1 MSTTTDVRT
10 LTTDLTTRSSDDNGM
25 TVEGYAMLYDQPSV
39 PMPFV
44 EYIDRGALD
53 NVDLSKVLLLYGHD
67 LNSVLARSDAENLQ
81 LRADDKGLWFRATLP
96 DTTLGRDTYT
106 NVANGNLKGCSVGF
120 KIGDDKWLQGND
132 GQVIHHIRSF
142 DQLIEISI
150 TPIPAY
156 TETSVDVQRSLEAFM
171 KGENEEVKIDYNKVK
186 IDYGTLADAVADKL
200 EQRSAEQADVE
211 TTDETDKQDVEKPE
225 EPQKEE
231 KPEEQP
237 ADDSDSAEKDAKPA
251 EKPAEKVEKRSEPHA
266 SIVTTDEKMKEGT
279 EMRELH
285 GANESAKD
293 QFAHFLKTGEITR
306 DNTTG
311 GIGLSKGQVLIP
323 QDILPAEHEQ
333 HQFPRLGNLVRQIA
347 VKHTTGKLPVF
358 QPGSGKLA
366 LHTELQ
372 STANSTSPEI
382 KEILWNLKTYT
393 GRYVFTRE
401 LIDDS
406 DYNWEAELRSR
417 LTELRDN
424 TEDDLIVTQ
433 LTNGVTAVK
442 PTNLIDDLK
451 LILDSKLK
459 PYDSNAASIV
469 LSQSAF
475 AQLDQMKD
483 SEGRPLVQPN
493 VTLGTGNAI
502 LGKTVTVVDDTL
514 FPSAKQGDV
523 NIVVTPLQKAIIKF
537 KSNEITGQFVDTDDI
552 WYKALGIYLREDVV
566 QANKDV
572 INWVSSKASST
583 TTPGGEV
590 HGSDQ

>member
-1 MSTTTDVRT
+1 MPTTTDVRT
-10 LTTDLTTRSSDDNGM
+10 LTTNLTTRSSDDNGM

-171 KGENEEVKIDYNKVK
+171 KGDNEVEIDYDK
-186 IDYGTLADAVADKL
+186 LADAVADKL

-211 TTDETDKQDVEKPE
+211 TTDEADKQDQDVEKPE

-237 ADDSDSAEKDAKPA
+237 ADDSDSAEKD

-266 SIVTTDEKMKEGT
+266 SIVTTDKKMKEGT

-285 GANESAKD
+285 GVNESAKD
-293 QFAHFLKTGEITR
+293 QFAHFLKTGEVTR

-311 GIGLSKGQVLIP
+311 GIGLSNGQVLIP

-382 KEILWNLKTYT
+382 TEILWNLKTYT

-401 LIDDS
+401 LMDDS
-406 DYNWEAELRSR
+406 DYNWEAELQSR
-417 LTELRDN
+417 LVELRDN
-424 TEDDLIVTQ
+424 TEDNLIVTQ
-433 LTNGVTAVK
+433 LTSGVTAVK
-442 PTNLIDDLK
+442 PTNLVDDLK

-493 VTLGTGNAI
+493 VTLGTGNMI

-514 FPSAKQGDV
+514 FPNAKQGDV
-523 NIVVTPLQKAIIKF
+523 NIVVTPLQKAVIKF
-537 KSNEITGQFVDTDDI
+537 KANEITGQFLDTSDI

-566 QANKDV
+566 QANKNV
-572 INWVSSKASST
+572 INWVSNT
-583 TTPGGEV
+583 TTT
-590 HGSDQ
+590 SR

>member
-1 MSTTTDVRT
+1 MPTTTDVRT

-81 LRADDKGLWFRATLP
+81 MRADDKGLWFRATLP

-132 GQVIHHIRSF
+132 GNVIHHIRSF

-171 KGENEEVKIDYNKVK
+171 KGENKVEIDYDK
-186 IDYGTLADAVADKL
+186 LADAVAGKL

-211 TTDETDKQDVEKPE
+211 TTDEADKQDAETTEDPVE
-225 EPQKEE
+225 EPQED
-231 KPEEQP
+231 EQEQS
-237 ADDSDSAEKDAKPA
+237 ADDSADPDDKPA
-251 EKPAEKVEKRSEPHA
+251 EKPAEKPAKKPAEKVEKRSEPHA
-266 SIVTTDEKMKEGT
+266 EIVTTENEELKEGT

-285 GANESAKD
+285 GANESTKD

-306 DNTTG
+306 DNTSG
-311 GIGLSKGQVLIP
+311 GIGLTNGQVLIP

-401 LIDDS
+401 LMDDS
-406 DYNWEAELRSR
+406 DYNWEAELQSR
-417 LTELRDN
+417 LVELRDN

-433 LTNGVTAVK
+433 LTNGITAVK

-459 PYDSNAASIV
+459 PYDSNESSIV

-523 NIVVTPLQKAIIKF
+523 NIVVAPLQKAVIKF
-537 KSNEITGQFVDTDDI
+537 KSNEITGQFVDTNDI
-552 WYKALGIYLREDVV
+552 WYEALGIYMREDVV

-572 INWVSSKASST
+572 INWVSST
-583 TTPGGEV
+583 TAPGK
-590 HGSDQ
+590 

>member
-1 MSTTTDVRT
+1 
-10 LTTDLTTRSSDDNGM
+10 
-25 TVEGYAMLYDQPSV
+25 MLYDQPSV

-171 KGENEEVKIDYNKVK
+171 KGENEVEIDYDK
-186 IDYGTLADAVADKL
+186 LADAVADKI
-200 EQRSAEQADVE
+200 EQRSAEQTDVE
-211 TTDETDKQDVEKPE
+211 TTDEADKQDAETTEEPVE
-225 EPQKEE
+225 EPQEDE
-231 KPEEQP
+231 EEQS
-237 ADDSDSAEKDAKPA
+237 ADDSADSDDKPTK
-251 EKPAEKVEKRSEPHA
+251 KPAEKVEKPAEKRSEPHA
-266 SIVTTDEKMKEGT
+266 KIVTTENEELKEGT

-285 GANESAKD
+285 GANESVKD
-293 QFAHFLKTGEITR
+293 QFAHFLKTGEVTR
-306 DNTTG
+306 DNTSG
-311 GIGLSKGQVLIP
+311 GIGLSNGQVLIP

-406 DYNWEAELRSR
+406 DYNWEAELQAR
-417 LTELRDN
+417 LIELRDN

-537 KSNEITGQFVDTDDI
+537 KSNEITGQFLDTSDI
-552 WYKALGIYLREDVV
+552 WYEALGIYLREDVV

-572 INWVSSKASST
+572 INWVSSTTTTT
-583 TTPGGEV
+583 TTPAK
-590 HGSDQ
+590 

>member
-1 MSTTTDVRT
+1 MPTTTDVRT
-10 LTTDLTTRSSDDNGM
+10 LTTDLTTRSGDDNGM

-171 KGENEEVKIDYNKVK
+171 KGENEVEIDYDK
-186 IDYGTLADAVADKL
+186 LADAVADKL

-237 ADDSDSAEKDAKPA
+237 VDDSDSADSDEKPA
-251 EKPAEKVEKRSEPHA
+251 EKPVEKRSEPHA
-266 SIVTTDEKMKEGT
+266 AIVTTENEELKEGT

-306 DNTTG
+306 DNTSG
-311 GIGLSKGQVLIP
+311 GIGLSNGQVLIP

-401 LIDDS
+401 LMDDS
-406 DYNWEAELRSR
+406 DYNWEAELQAR
-417 LTELRDN
+417 LIELRDN

-433 LTNGVTAVK
+433 LTNGITAVK
-442 PTNLIDDLK
+442 PTNLVDDLK

-459 PYDSNAASIV
+459 PYDSNASSIV

-493 VTLGTGNAI
+493 VTLGTGNVI

-523 NIVVTPLQKAIIKF
+523 NIVVAPLQKAVIKF

-572 INWVSSKASST
+572 INWVSST
-583 TTPGGEV
+583 TTSGK
-590 HGSDQ
+590 

>member
-1 MSTTTDVRT
+1 MPTTTDVRT

-106 NVANGNLKGCSVGF
+106 NVTNGNLKGCSVGF

-171 KGENEEVKIDYNKVK
+171 KGENEEVEIDYDK
-186 IDYGTLADAVADKL
+186 LADAVADKL

-211 TTDETDKQDVEKPE
+211 TTDETDKQDVEPTE

-237 ADDSDSAEKDAKPA
+237 ADDSDSADVSAEKDEEPA
-251 EKPAEKVEKRSEPHA
+251 EKPAEKVEKRSEPHV

-293 QFAHFLKTGEITR
+293 QFAHFLKTGEVTR

-311 GIGLSKGQVLIP
+311 GIGLSNGKVLIP

-406 DYNWEAELRSR
+406 DYNWEAELQAR
-417 LTELRDN
+417 LVELRDN

-493 VTLGTGNAI
+493 VTLGTGNVI

-537 KSNEITGQFVDTDDI
+537 KSNEITGQFLDTSDI

-572 INWVSSKASST
+572 INWVSS
-583 TTPGGEV
+583 TTPGK
-590 HGSDQ
+590 

>member
-1 MSTTTDVRT
+1 MPTTTDVRT

-171 KGENEEVKIDYNKVK
+171 KGEHEVEIDYDK
-186 IDYGTLADAVADKL
+186 LADAVADKI
-200 EQRSAEQADVE
+200 EQRSAEQTDVE
-211 TTDETDKQDVEKPE
+211 TTDEADKQDAETTEEPVE
-225 EPQKEE
+225 EPQEDE
-231 KPEEQP
+231 EEQS
-237 ADDSDSAEKDAKPA
+237 ADDSADSDDKPA
-251 EKPAEKVEKRSEPHA
+251 KKPAEKVEKPAENVEKRSEPHV
-266 SIVTTDEKMKEGT
+266 SIVTTDVKKEGT

-285 GANESAKD
+285 GANESVKD
-293 QFAHFLKTGEITR
+293 QFAHFLKTGEVTR
-306 DNTTG
+306 DNTNG
-311 GIGLSKGQVLIP
+311 GIGLSNGQVLIP

-406 DYNWEAELRSR
+406 DYNWEAELQAR
-417 LTELRDN
+417 LIELRDN

-442 PTNLIDDLK
+442 PTNLVDDLK

-483 SEGRPLVQPN
+483 TEGRPLVQPN

-502 LGKTVTVVDDTL
+502 LGKAVTVVDDTL
-514 FPSAKQGDV
+514 FPNAQQGDV
-523 NIVVTPLQKAIIKF
+523 NIVVAPLQKAIIKF
-537 KSNEITGQFVDTDDI
+537 KSNEITGQFLDTSDI

-572 INWVSSKASST
+572 INWVSST
-583 TTPGGEV
+583 TTTTTTSGK
-590 HGSDQ
+590 

>member
-53 NVDLSKVLLLYGHD
+53 NVDMSKVLLLYGHD

-81 LRADDKGLWFRATLP
+81 MRADDKGLWFRATLP
-96 DTTLGRDTYT
+96 DTTLGHDTYT

-132 GQVIHHIRSF
+132 GNVIHHIRSF

-171 KGENEEVKIDYNKVK
+171 KGENEVEIDYDK
-186 IDYGTLADAVADKL
+186 LADAVAGKL
-200 EQRSAEQADVE
+200 EQRSAEKADVE
-211 TTDETDKQDVEKPE
+211 TTDEADKQDAETTEEPVE
-225 EPQKEE
+225 EPQEDE
-231 KPEEQP
+231 EEQS
-237 ADDSDSAEKDAKPA
+237 ADDSADSDDKPAEKPAEKTAKKV

-285 GANESAKD
+285 GVNESAKD
-293 QFAHFLKTGEITR
+293 QFAHFLKTGEVTR
-306 DNTTG
+306 DNTSG
-311 GIGLSKGQVLIP
+311 GIGLSNGQVLIP
-323 QDILPAEHEQ
+323 QDILPADHEQ

-401 LIDDS
+401 LMDDS
-406 DYNWEAELRSR
+406 DYNWEAELQSR
-417 LTELRDN
+417 LIELRDN

-442 PTNLIDDLK
+442 PTNLVDDLK

-483 SEGRPLVQPN
+483 TEGRPLVQPN
-493 VTLGTGNAI
+493 VTLGTGNVI

-514 FPSAKQGDV
+514 FPKAKQGDV
-523 NIVVTPLQKAIIKF
+523 NIVVTPLQKAVIKF
-537 KSNEITGQFVDTDDI
+537 KSNEITGQFLDTSDI
-552 WYKALGIYLREDVV
+552 WYKALGIYMREDVV

-572 INWVSSKASST
+572 INWVSNTVK
-583 TTPGGEV
+583 
-590 HGSDQ
+590 

>member
-1 MSTTTDVRT
+1 MPTTTDVRT
-10 LTTDLTTRSSDDNGM
+10 LTTDLTTRSSDDDGM

-81 LRADDKGLWFRATLP
+81 LRADDRGLWFRATLP
-96 DTTLGRDTYT
+96 DTTLGHDTYT

-132 GQVIHHIRSF
+132 GNVIHHIRSF

-171 KGENEEVKIDYNKVK
+171 KGENEVEIDYDK
-186 IDYGTLADAVADKL
+186 LADAVAGKL
-200 EQRSAEQADVE
+200 EQRSAEKADVE
-211 TTDETDKQDVEKPE
+211 TTDEADKQDAETTEEPVE
-225 EPQKEE
+225 EPQEDE
-231 KPEEQP
+231 EEQS
-237 ADDSDSAEKDAKPA
+237 ADDSADSDDKPA
-251 EKPAEKVEKRSEPHA
+251 KKVEKPAEKVEKRSEPHA
-266 SIVTTDEKMKEGT
+266 EIVTTENEELKEGT

-293 QFAHFLKTGEITR
+293 QFAHFLKTGEVTR
-306 DNTTG
+306 DNTSG
-311 GIGLSKGQVLIP
+311 GIGLPNGQVLIP

-401 LIDDS
+401 LMDDS
-406 DYNWEAELRSR
+406 DYNWEAELQSR
-417 LTELRDN
+417 LVELRDN

-433 LTNGVTAVK
+433 LTNGITAVK

-483 SEGRPLVQPN
+483 TEGRPLVQPN

-514 FPSAKQGDV
+514 FPSAKQGDI
-523 NIVVTPLQKAIIKF
+523 NIVVTPLQKAVIKF
-537 KSNEITGQFVDTDDI
+537 KSNEITGQFLDTSDI

-566 QANKDV
+566 QANKNV
-572 INWVSSKASST
+572 INWVSST
-583 TTPGGEV
+583 TTTS
-590 HGSDQ
+590 H

>member
-1 MSTTTDVRT
+1 MPTTTDVRT

-106 NVANGNLKGCSVGF
+106 NVTNGNLKGCSVGF

-171 KGENEEVKIDYNKVK
+171 KGENEVEIDYDK
-186 IDYGTLADAVADKL
+186 LADAVADKL

-211 TTDETDKQDVEKPE
+211 TTDETDKQDVETTEEPVE
-225 EPQKEE
+225 EPQEEE

-237 ADDSDSAEKDAKPA
+237 ADDSDSADDSADSDEKPV

-266 SIVTTDEKMKEGT
+266 KIVTTDEKMKEGT

-293 QFAHFLKTGEITR
+293 QFAHFLKTGEVTR

-311 GIGLSKGQVLIP
+311 GIGLSNGQVLIP

-401 LIDDS
+401 LMDDS
-406 DYNWEAELRSR
+406 DYNWEAELQSR
-417 LTELRDN
+417 LIELRDN

-433 LTNGVTAVK
+433 LTNGITAVK

-459 PYDSNAASIV
+459 PYDSNASSIV

-514 FPSAKQGDV
+514 FPNATQGDV
-523 NIVVTPLQKAIIKF
+523 NIVVAPLQKAVIKF

-572 INWVSSKASST
+572 INWVSST
-583 TTPGGEV
+583 TATTGK
-590 HGSDQ
+590 

>member
-1 MSTTTDVRT
+1 MPTTTDVRT

-81 LRADDKGLWFRATLP
+81 LRADDRGLWFRATLP

-171 KGENEEVKIDYNKVK
+171 KGENEEVEIDYDK
-186 IDYGTLADAVADKL
+186 LADAVADKL
-200 EQRSAEQADVE
+200 EKRSAEQADVE
-211 TTDETDKQDVEKPE
+211 TTDETDKQDVEPTE

-237 ADDSDSAEKDAKPA
+237 ADDSDSADDSAEKDEKPA
-251 EKPAEKVEKRSEPHA
+251 EKPAEKVEKRSEPHV
-266 SIVTTDEKMKEGT
+266 SIVTTDVKKEGT

-293 QFAHFLKTGEITR
+293 QFAHFLKTGEVTR

-311 GIGLSKGQVLIP
+311 GIGLSNGQVLIP

-406 DYNWEAELRSR
+406 DYNWEAELQSR
-417 LTELRDN
+417 LIELRDN

-493 VTLGTGNAI
+493 VTLGTGNVI

-537 KSNEITGQFVDTDDI
+537 KSNEITGKFIDTSDV
-552 WYKALGIYLREDVV
+552 WYTALGIYLREDVV

-572 INWVSSKASST
+572 INWVSS
-583 TTPGGEV
+583 TTPGK
-590 HGSDQ
+590 

>member
-1 MSTTTDVRT
+1 
-10 LTTDLTTRSSDDNGM
+10 
-25 TVEGYAMLYDQPSV
+25 MLYDQPSV

-171 KGENEEVKIDYNKVK
+171 KGENEVEIDYDK
-186 IDYGTLADAVADKL
+186 LADAVADKL

-237 ADDSDSAEKDAKPA
+237 ADDSDSAEKDA
-251 EKPAEKVEKRSEPHA
+251 KPAEKVEKRSEPHA

-311 GIGLSKGQVLIP
+311 GIGLSNGQVLIP

-406 DYNWEAELRSR
+406 DYSWEAELRSR

-424 TEDDLIVTQ
+424 TEDDLIVTK
-433 LTNGVTAVK
+433 LTDGVTAVK

-523 NIVVTPLQKAIIKF
+523 NIVVAPLQKAVIKF
-537 KSNEITGQFVDTDDI
+537 KSNEITGQFVDTNDI
-552 WYKALGIYLREDVV
+552 WYKALGIYMREDVV

-583 TTPGGEV
+583 TPSTTTPGGGT
-590 HGSDQ
+590 HGSDH

>member
-1 MSTTTDVRT
+1 MIRVPTTTDVRT

-81 LRADDKGLWFRATLP
+81 LRADDKGLWFQATLP

-106 NVANGNLKGCSVGF
+106 NVDNGNLKGCSVGF

-132 GQVIHHIRSF
+132 GNVIHHIRSF

-171 KGENEEVKIDYNKVK
+171 KGENEVEIDYDK
-186 IDYGTLADAVADKL
+186 LADAVADKI
-200 EQRSAEQADVE
+200 EQRSAEQTDVE
-211 TTDETDKQDVEKPE
+211 TTDEADKQDAETTEEPVE
-225 EPQKEE
+225 EPQEDE
-231 KPEEQP
+231 EEQS
-237 ADDSDSAEKDAKPA
+237 ADDSADSDEKPAEEPAEKV

-266 SIVTTDEKMKEGT
+266 AIVTTENEELKEGT

-285 GANESAKD
+285 GANESTKD

-306 DNTTG
+306 DNTSG
-311 GIGLSKGQVLIP
+311 GIGLTNGQVLIP

-401 LIDDS
+401 LMDDS
-406 DYNWEAELRSR
+406 DYNWEAELQSR
-417 LTELRDN
+417 LVELRDN

-433 LTNGVTAVK
+433 LTNGITAVK

-459 PYDSNAASIV
+459 PYDSNESSIV

-502 LGKTVTVVDDTL
+502 LGKAVTVVDDTL
-514 FPSAKQGDV
+514 FPNAQQGDV
-523 NIVVTPLQKAIIKF
+523 NIVVAPLQKAVIKF
-537 KSNEITGQFVDTDDI
+537 KSNEITGQFVDTNDI
-552 WYKALGIYLREDVV
+552 WYEALGIYMREDVV

-572 INWVSSKASST
+572 INWVSST
-583 TTPGGEV
+583 TTSTPGK
-590 HGSDQ
+590 

>member
-1 MSTTTDVRT
+1 MPTTTDVRT

-120 KIGDDKWLQGND
+120 KIGDDKWLQGNN
-132 GQVIHHIRSF
+132 GNVIHHIRSF

-171 KGENEEVKIDYNKVK
+171 KGENEVEIDYDK
-186 IDYGTLADAVADKL
+186 LADAVADKL

-211 TTDETDKQDVEKPE
+211 TTDETDKQDAETTEEPVE
-225 EPQKEE
+225 EPQEDE
-231 KPEEQP
+231 EEQS
-237 ADDSDSAEKDAKPA
+237 ADDSADSD

-266 SIVTTDEKMKEGT
+266 AIVTTENEKLKEGT

-285 GANESAKD
+285 SANESAKD

-306 DNTTG
+306 DNTSG
-311 GIGLSKGQVLIP
+311 GIGLSNGQVLIP

-401 LIDDS
+401 LMDDS
-406 DYNWEAELRSR
+406 DYNWEAELQSR
-417 LTELRDN
+417 LVELRDN

-433 LTNGVTAVK
+433 LTNGIMAVK

-459 PYDSNAASIV
+459 PYDSNASSIV

-483 SEGRPLVQPN
+483 SEGWPLVQPN

-514 FPSAKQGDV
+514 FPSAKKGDV
-523 NIVVTPLQKAIIKF
+523 NIVVTPLQKAVIKF
-537 KSNEITGQFVDTDDI
+537 KSNEITGQFVDTNDI
-552 WYKALGIYLREDVV
+552 WYKALGIYMREDVV

-572 INWVSSKASST
+572 INWVSSTTTST
-583 TTPGGEV
+583 TGR
-590 HGSDQ
+590 

>member
-1 MSTTTDVRT
+1 MPTTTDVRT
-10 LTTDLTTRSSDDNGM
+10 LTTDLTTRSSDDDGM

-81 LRADDKGLWFRATLP
+81 LRADDKGLWFQATLP

-132 GQVIHHIRSF
+132 GNVIHHIRSF

-171 KGENEEVKIDYNKVK
+171 KGENKVEIDYDK
-186 IDYGTLADAVADKL
+186 LADAVAGKL
-200 EQRSAEQADVE
+200 EQRSAEKADVE
-211 TTDETDKQDVEKPE
+211 TTDEADKQDAETTEEPVE
-225 EPQKEE
+225 EPQEDE
-231 KPEEQP
+231 EEQS
-237 ADDSDSAEKDAKPA
+237 ADDSADSDDKPA
-251 EKPAEKVEKRSEPHA
+251 KKVEKPAEKVEKRSEPHA
-266 SIVTTDEKMKEGT
+266 EIVTTENEELKEGT

-293 QFAHFLKTGEITR
+293 QFAHFLKTGEVTR
-306 DNTTG
+306 DNTSG
-311 GIGLSKGQVLIP
+311 GIGLPNGQVLIP

-401 LIDDS
+401 LMDDS
-406 DYNWEAELRSR
+406 DYNWEAELQSR
-417 LTELRDN
+417 LVELRDN

-433 LTNGVTAVK
+433 LTNGITAVK

-483 SEGRPLVQPN
+483 TEGRPLVQPN

-514 FPSAKQGDV
+514 FPSAKQGDI
-523 NIVVTPLQKAIIKF
+523 NIVVTPLQKAVIKF
-537 KSNEITGQFVDTDDI
+537 KSNEITGQFLDTSDI

-566 QANKDV
+566 QANKNV
-572 INWVSSKASST
+572 INWVSST
-583 TTPGGEV
+583 TTTS
-590 HGSDQ
+590 H

>member
-1 MSTTTDVRT
+1 MPTTTDVRT
-10 LTTDLTTRSSDDNGM
+10 LTTNLTTRSSDDNGM

-171 KGENEEVKIDYNKVK
+171 KGENEVEIDYDK
-186 IDYGTLADAVADKL
+186 LADAVADKL

-211 TTDETDKQDVEKPE
+211 TTDEADKQDQDVEKPE

-231 KPEEQP
+231 KPEEQL
-237 ADDSDSAEKDAKPA
+237 ADDSDSAEKD

-266 SIVTTDEKMKEGT
+266 SIVTTDKKMKEGT

-285 GANESAKD
+285 GVNESAKD
-293 QFAHFLKTGEITR
+293 QFAHFLKTGEVTR

-311 GIGLSKGQVLIP
+311 GIGLSNGQVLIP

-382 KEILWNLKTYT
+382 TEILWNLKTYT

-401 LIDDS
+401 LMDDS
-406 DYNWEAELRSR
+406 DYNWEAELQSR
-417 LTELRDN
+417 LIELRDN
-424 TEDDLIVTQ
+424 TEDNLIVTQ
-433 LTNGVTAVK
+433 LTSGVTAVK
-442 PTNLIDDLK
+442 PTNLVDDLK

-493 VTLGTGNAI
+493 VTLGTGNMI

-514 FPSAKQGDV
+514 FPNAKQGDV
-523 NIVVTPLQKAIIKF
+523 NIVVTPLQKAVIKF
-537 KSNEITGQFVDTDDI
+537 KANEITGQFLDTSDI

-566 QANKDV
+566 QANKNV
-572 INWVSSKASST
+572 INWVSST
-583 TTPGGEV
+583 TTTS
-590 HGSDQ
+590 H

>member
-1 MSTTTDVRT
+1 
-10 LTTDLTTRSSDDNGM
+10 
-25 TVEGYAMLYDQPSV
+25 MLYDQPSV

-67 LNSVLARSDAENLQ
+67 LNSVLARSDAKNLQ
-81 LRADDKGLWFRATLP
+81 LRADDRGLWFRATLP

-132 GQVIHHIRSF
+132 GKVIHHIRSF

-171 KGENEEVKIDYNKVK
+171 KGENEVKIDYNKVK

-211 TTDETDKQDVEKPE
+211 TTAETDKQDVETTE

-237 ADDSDSAEKDAKPA
+237 ADDSDSADVSADSD
-251 EKPAEKVEKRSEPHA
+251 EKPAEKIEKRSEPHA

-285 GANESAKD
+285 GANESVKD

-311 GIGLSKGQVLIP
+311 GIGLSNGQVLIP

-372 STANSTSPEI
+372 STTNSTSPEI
-382 KEILWNLKTYT
+382 TEILWNLKTYT

-401 LIDDS
+401 LLDDS
-406 DYNWEAELRSR
+406 DYNWEAELQSR
-417 LTELRDN
+417 LIELRDN
-424 TEDDLIVTQ
+424 TEDDLIVTK
-433 LTNGVTAVK
+433 LTAGVTAVK

-483 SEGRPLVQPN
+483 TEGRPLVQPN

-523 NIVVTPLQKAIIKF
+523 NIVVAPLQKAVIKF
-537 KSNEITGQFVDTDDI
+537 KSNEITGQFVDTNDI
-552 WYKALGIYLREDVV
+552 WYKALGIYMREDVV
-566 QANKDV
+566 QANKNV
-572 INWVSSKASST
+572 INWVSS
-583 TTPGGEV
+583 TTPGK
-590 HGSDQ
+590 

>member
-1 MSTTTDVRT
+1 MPTTTDVRT

-156 TETSVDVQRSLEAFM
+156 TKTSVDVQRSLEAFM
-171 KGENEEVKIDYNKVK
+171 KGENEVEIDYDK
-186 IDYGTLADAVADKL
+186 LADAVADKL
-200 EQRSAEQADVE
+200 EKRSAEQADVE

-225 EPQKEE
+225 ELQKEE
-231 KPEEQP
+231 KP
-237 ADDSDSAEKDAKPA
+237 ADDSDSADDSAEKD
-251 EKPAEKVEKRSEPHA
+251 EEPAEKVEKRSEPHA
-266 SIVTTDEKMKEGT
+266 LIVTTDEKTKEGT

-311 GIGLSKGQVLIP
+311 GIGLSNGQVLIP

-372 STANSTSPEI
+372 STTNSTSPEI
-382 KEILWNLKTYT
+382 TEILWNLKTYT

-401 LIDDS
+401 LLDDS
-406 DYNWEAELRSR
+406 DYNWEAELQSR
-417 LTELRDN
+417 LIELRDN
-424 TEDDLIVTQ
+424 TEDDLIVTK
-433 LTNGVTAVK
+433 LTAGVTAVK

-483 SEGRPLVQPN
+483 TEGRPLVQPN

-523 NIVVTPLQKAIIKF
+523 NIVVAPLQKAVIKF
-537 KSNEITGQFVDTDDI
+537 KSNEITGQFVDTNDI
-552 WYKALGIYLREDVV
+552 WYKALGIYMREDVV
-566 QANKDV
+566 QANKNV
-572 INWVSSKASST
+572 INWVSNTTTST
-583 TTPGGEV
+583 TGK
-590 HGSDQ
+590 

>member
-1 MSTTTDVRT
+1 MPTTTDVRT
-10 LTTDLTTRSSDDNGM
+10 LTTNLTTRSSDDNGM

-171 KGENEEVKIDYNKVK
+171 KGENEVEIDYDK
-186 IDYGTLADAVADKL
+186 LADAVADKL

-211 TTDETDKQDVEKPE
+211 TTDEADKQDQDVEKPE

-231 KPEEQP
+231 KPEEQL
-237 ADDSDSAEKDAKPA
+237 ADDSDSAEKD

-266 SIVTTDEKMKEGT
+266 SIVTTDKKMKEGT

-285 GANESAKD
+285 GVNESAKD
-293 QFAHFLKTGEITR
+293 QFAHFLKTGEVTR

-311 GIGLSKGQVLIP
+311 GIGLSNGQVLIP

-358 QPGSGKLA
+358 QPGSA
-366 LHTELQ
+366 HR
-372 STANSTSPEI
+372 TAI
-382 KEILWNLKTYT
+382 H
-393 GRYVFTRE
+393 R
-401 LIDDS
+401 
-406 DYNWEAELRSR
+406 
-417 LTELRDN
+417 
-424 TEDDLIVTQ
+424 
-433 LTNGVTAVK
+433 
-442 PTNLIDDLK
+442 
-451 LILDSKLK
+451 
-459 PYDSNAASIV
+459 
-469 LSQSAF
+469 
-475 AQLDQMKD
+475 
-483 SEGRPLVQPN
+483 
-493 VTLGTGNAI
+493 
-502 LGKTVTVVDDTL
+502 
-514 FPSAKQGDV
+514 
-523 NIVVTPLQKAIIKF
+523 
-537 KSNEITGQFVDTDDI
+537 
-552 WYKALGIYLREDVV
+552 
-566 QANKDV
+566 
-572 INWVSSKASST
+572 
-583 TTPGGEV
+583 
-590 HGSDQ
+590 

>member
-1 MSTTTDVRT
+1 MPTTTDVRT
-10 LTTDLTTRSSDDNGM
+10 LTTDLTTRSSDDDGM

-81 LRADDKGLWFRATLP
+81 MRADNKGLWFRATLP

-132 GQVIHHIRSF
+132 GNVIHHIRSF

-156 TETSVDVQRSLEAFM
+156 TETSVDVQRSLETFM
-171 KGENEEVKIDYNKVK
+171 KGENEVEIDYDK
-186 IDYGTLADAVADKL
+186 LADAVADKL
-200 EQRSAEQADVE
+200 EQRSAEQTDVE
-211 TTDETDKQDVEKPE
+211 TTDEADKQDAETTEEPIE
-225 EPQKEE
+225 EPQEDE
-231 KPEEQP
+231 EEQS
-237 ADDSDSAEKDAKPA
+237 ADDSADSDDKPAEKPAEKPA
-251 EKPAEKVEKRSEPHA
+251 KKVEKPAEKVEKRSEPHA
-266 SIVTTDEKMKEGT
+266 EIVTTENEELKEGT

-285 GANESAKD
+285 GANESTKD

-306 DNTTG
+306 DNTSG
-311 GIGLSKGQVLIP
+311 GIGLTNGQVLIP

-358 QPGSGKLA
+358 QPGSGKLT

-401 LIDDS
+401 LMDDS
-406 DYNWEAELRSR
+406 DYNWEAELQSR
-417 LTELRDN
+417 LVELRDN

-433 LTNGVTAVK
+433 LTNGITAVK

-459 PYDSNAASIV
+459 PYDSNESSIV

-514 FPSAKQGDV
+514 FPSAQQGDV
-523 NIVVTPLQKAIIKF
+523 NIVVAPLQKAVIKF
-537 KSNEITGQFVDTDDI
+537 KSNEITGQFVDTNDI
-552 WYKALGIYLREDVV
+552 WYEALGIYMREDVV

-572 INWVSSKASST
+572 INWVSST
-583 TTPGGEV
+583 TTSTPGK
-590 HGSDQ
+590 

>member
-237 ADDSDSAEKDAKPA
+237 ADDSDSADVSAEKD
-251 EKPAEKVEKRSEPHA
+251 EKPAEKIEKRSEPHA
-266 SIVTTDEKMKEGT
+266 SIVTTDKRMKEGT

-311 GIGLSKGQVLIP
+311 GIGLSNGQVLIP

-372 STANSTSPEI
+372 STTNSTSPEI
-382 KEILWNLKTYT
+382 TEILWNLKTYT

-401 LIDDS
+401 LLDDS
-406 DYNWEAELRSR
+406 DYNWEAELQAR
-417 LTELRDN
+417 LIELRDN
-424 TEDDLIVTQ
+424 TEDDLIVTK
-433 LTNGVTAVK
+433 LTAGVTAVK

-483 SEGRPLVQPN
+483 TEGRPLVQPN

-523 NIVVTPLQKAIIKF
+523 NIVVAPLQKAVIKF
-537 KSNEITGQFVDTDDI
+537 KSNEITGQFVDTNDI
-552 WYKALGIYLREDVV
+552 WYKALGIYMREDVV
-566 QANKDV
+566 QANKNV
-572 INWVSSKASST
+572 INWVSSTTTST
-583 TTPGGEV
+583 TGK
-590 HGSDQ
+590 

>member
-1 MSTTTDVRT
+1 MPTTTDVRT
-10 LTTDLTTRSSDDNGM
+10 LTTNLTTRSSDDNGM

-132 GQVIHHIRSF
+132 GQVIHHIRAF

-156 TETSVDVQRSLEAFM
+156 TETSVDVQCSLEAFM
-171 KGENEEVKIDYNKVK
+171 KGDNEVEIDYDK
-186 IDYGTLADAVADKL
+186 LADAVADKL

-211 TTDETDKQDVEKPE
+211 TTDEADKQDQDVEKPE

-237 ADDSDSAEKDAKPA
+237 ADDSDSAEKD

-266 SIVTTDEKMKEGT
+266 SIVTTDKKMKEGT

-285 GANESAKD
+285 GANESVKD

-311 GIGLSKGQVLIP
+311 GIGLSNGQVLIP

-382 KEILWNLKTYT
+382 TEILWNLKTYT

-401 LIDDS
+401 LMDDS
-406 DYNWEAELRSR
+406 DYNWEAELQSR
-417 LTELRDN
+417 LIELRDN
-424 TEDDLIVTQ
+424 TEDNLIVTQ
-433 LTNGVTAVK
+433 LTSGVTAVK
-442 PTNLIDDLK
+442 PTNLVDDLK

-493 VTLGTGNAI
+493 VTLGTGNVI

-514 FPSAKQGDV
+514 FPNAKQGDV
-523 NIVVTPLQKAIIKF
+523 NIVVTPLQKAVIKF
-537 KSNEITGQFVDTDDI
+537 KANEITGQFLDTSDI

-566 QANKDV
+566 QADKNV
-572 INWVSSKASST
+572 INWVSST
-583 TTPGGEV
+583 TTT
-590 HGSDQ
+590 SR

>member
-1 MSTTTDVRT
+1 MPTTTDVRT

-132 GQVIHHIRSF
+132 GKVIHHIRSF

-171 KGENEEVKIDYNKVK
+171 KGENEVEIDYDK
-186 IDYGTLADAVADKL
+186 LADAVADKL

-237 ADDSDSAEKDAKPA
+237 ADDSDSADVSADEDEKPA
-251 EKPAEKVEKRSEPHA
+251 EKPAEKVEKRSEPHV
-266 SIVTTDEKMKEGT
+266 SIVTTDVKKEGT

-293 QFAHFLKTGEITR
+293 QFAHFLKTGEVTR

-311 GIGLSKGQVLIP
+311 GIGLSNGQVMIP

-406 DYNWEAELRSR
+406 DYNWEAELQAR
-417 LTELRDN
+417 LVELRDN

-493 VTLGTGNAI
+493 VTLGTGNVI

-537 KSNEITGQFVDTDDI
+537 KSNEITGQFLDTSDI

-572 INWVSSKASST
+572 INWVSST
-583 TTPGGEV
+583 TTTSGK
-590 HGSDQ
+590 

>member
-1 MSTTTDVRT
+1 MPTTTDVRT
-10 LTTDLTTRSSDDNGM
+10 LTTDLTTRSSDDDGM

-39 PMPFV
+39 PMPFI
-44 EYIDRGALD
+44 EYINRGALD

-81 LRADDKGLWFRATLP
+81 LRADDKGLWFQATLP

-120 KIGDDKWLQGND
+120 KIGDDKWLQDND
-132 GQVIHHIRSF
+132 GNVIHHIRSF

-171 KGENEEVKIDYNKVK
+171 KGENEVEIDYDK
-186 IDYGTLADAVADKL
+186 LADAVADKL

-211 TTDETDKQDVEKPE
+211 TTDETDKQDAETTE
-225 EPQKEE
+225 EPQEDE
-231 KPEEQP
+231 EEQS
-237 ADDSDSAEKDAKPA
+237 ADDSADSDDKPA
-251 EKPAEKVEKRSEPHA
+251 KKVEKPAEKVEKRSEPHA
-266 SIVTTDEKMKEGT
+266 EIVTTENEELKEGT

-285 GANESAKD
+285 GANGSAKD
-293 QFAHFLKTGEITR
+293 QFAHFLKTGEVTR
-306 DNTTG
+306 DSTSG
-311 GIGLSKGQVLIP
+311 GIGLPNGQVLIP

-401 LIDDS
+401 LMDDS
-406 DYNWEAELRSR
+406 DYNWEAELQSR
-417 LTELRDN
+417 LVELRDN

-433 LTNGVTAVK
+433 LTNGITAVK

-483 SEGRPLVQPN
+483 TEGRPLVQPN

-514 FPSAKQGDV
+514 FPSAKQGDI
-523 NIVVTPLQKAIIKF
+523 NIVVTPLQKAVIKF
-537 KSNEITGQFVDTDDI
+537 KSNEITGQFLDTSDI

-566 QANKDV
+566 QANKNV
-572 INWVSSKASST
+572 INWVSST
-583 TTPGGEV
+583 TTTS
-590 HGSDQ
+590 H

>member
-1 MSTTTDVRT
+1 
-10 LTTDLTTRSSDDNGM
+10 
-25 TVEGYAMLYDQPSV
+25 MLYDQPSV

-171 KGENEEVKIDYNKVK
+171 KGDNEVEIDYDK
-186 IDYGTLADAVADKL
+186 LADAVADKL
-200 EQRSAEQADVE
+200 EQRSAAQSDVE
-211 TTDETDKQDVEKPE
+211 TTDETDKQDAEPTE

-237 ADDSDSAEKDAKPA
+237 ADDSDSADVSADEDEKPA
-251 EKPAEKVEKRSEPHA
+251 EKPAEKIEKRSEPHV
-266 SIVTTDEKMKEGT
+266 SIVTTDVKKEGT

-311 GIGLSKGQVLIP
+311 GIGLSNGQVLIP

-358 QPGSGKLA
+358 QPGSGKLT

-406 DYNWEAELRSR
+406 DYNWEAELQAR
-417 LTELRDN
+417 LVELRDN
-424 TEDDLIVTQ
+424 TEDNLIVTQ

-493 VTLGTGNAI
+493 VTLGTGNVI

-537 KSNEITGQFVDTDDI
+537 KSNEITGQFLDTSDI

-572 INWVSSKASST
+572 INWVSS
-583 TTPGGEV
+583 TTPGK
-590 HGSDQ
+590 

>member
-1 MSTTTDVRT
+1 MPTTTDVRT
-10 LTTDLTTRSSDDNGM
+10 LTTNLTTRSSDDNGM

-96 DTTLGRDTYT
+96 NTTLGRDTYT

-171 KGENEEVKIDYNKVK
+171 KGDNEVEIDYDK
-186 IDYGTLADAVADKL
+186 LADAVADKL

-211 TTDETDKQDVEKPE
+211 TTDEADKQDQDVEKPE

-237 ADDSDSAEKDAKPA
+237 ADDSDSAEKD

-266 SIVTTDEKMKEGT
+266 SIVTTDKKMKEGT

-285 GANESAKD
+285 GVNESAKD
-293 QFAHFLKTGEITR
+293 QFAHFLKTGEVTR

-311 GIGLSKGQVLIP
+311 GIGLSNGQVLIP

-382 KEILWNLKTYT
+382 TEILWNLKTYT

-401 LIDDS
+401 LMDDS
-406 DYNWEAELRSR
+406 DYNWEAELQAR
-417 LTELRDN
+417 LIELRDN
-424 TEDDLIVTQ
+424 TEDNLIVTQ
-433 LTNGVTAVK
+433 LTSGVTAVK
-442 PTNLIDDLK
+442 PTNLVDDLK
-451 LILDSKLK
+451 LILDFKLK

-483 SEGRPLVQPN
+483 SEGRPLVQPD
-493 VTLGTGNAI
+493 VTLGTGNMI

-514 FPSAKQGDV
+514 FPNAKQGDV
-523 NIVVTPLQKAIIKF
+523 NIVVTPLQKAVIKF
-537 KSNEITGQFVDTDDI
+537 KANEITGQFLDTSDI

-566 QANKDV
+566 QANKNV
-572 INWVSSKASST
+572 INWVSNT
-583 TTPGGEV
+583 TTT
-590 HGSDQ
+590 SR

>member
-1 MSTTTDVRT
+1 
-10 LTTDLTTRSSDDNGM
+10 
-25 TVEGYAMLYDQPSV
+25 MLYDQPSV

-81 LRADDKGLWFRATLP
+81 LRADDKGLWFQATLP

-132 GQVIHHIRSF
+132 GNVIHHIRSF

-171 KGENEEVKIDYNKVK
+171 KGENEVEIDYDK
-186 IDYGTLADAVADKL
+186 LADAVADKL

-211 TTDETDKQDVEKPE
+211 TTDETDKQDAETTE
-225 EPQKEE
+225 EPQEDE
-231 KPEEQP
+231 EEQS
-237 ADDSDSAEKDAKPA
+237 ADDSADSDDKPA
-251 EKPAEKVEKRSEPHA
+251 KKVEKPAEKVEKRSEPHA
-266 SIVTTDEKMKEGT
+266 EIVTTENEELKEGT

-293 QFAHFLKTGEITR
+293 QFAHFLKTGEVTR
-306 DNTTG
+306 DNTSG
-311 GIGLSKGQVLIP
+311 GIGLPNGQVLIP

-401 LIDDS
+401 LMDDS
-406 DYNWEAELRSR
+406 DYNWEAELQSR
-417 LTELRDN
+417 LVELRDN

-433 LTNGVTAVK
+433 LTNGITAVK

-483 SEGRPLVQPN
+483 TEGRPLVQPN

-514 FPSAKQGDV
+514 FPSAKQGDI
-523 NIVVTPLQKAIIKF
+523 NIVVTPLQKAVIKF
-537 KSNEITGQFVDTDDI
+537 KSNEITGQFLDTSDI

-566 QANKDV
+566 QANKNV
-572 INWVSSKASST
+572 INWVSST
-583 TTPGGEV
+583 TTTS
-590 HGSDQ
+590 H

>member
-1 MSTTTDVRT
+1 MPTTTDVRT

-171 KGENEEVKIDYNKVK
+171 KGENEVKIDYNKVK

-237 ADDSDSAEKDAKPA
+237 ADDSDSADVSAEKDEKPA
-251 EKPAEKVEKRSEPHA
+251 EKPVEKRSEPHA
-266 SIVTTDEKMKEGT
+266 KIVTTENEELKEGT

-293 QFAHFLKTGEITR
+293 QFAHFLKTGEVTR

-311 GIGLSKGQVLIP
+311 GIGLSNGQVLIP

-406 DYNWEAELRSR
+406 DYNWEAELQAR
-417 LTELRDN
+417 LIELRDN

-493 VTLGTGNAI
+493 VTLGTGNVI

-537 KSNEITGQFVDTDDI
+537 KSNEITGKFIDTSDV
-552 WYKALGIYLREDVV
+552 WYTALGIYLREDVV

-572 INWVSSKASST
+572 INWVSS
-583 TTPGGEV
+583 TTPGK
-590 HGSDQ
+590 

>member
-1 MSTTTDVRT
+1 
-10 LTTDLTTRSSDDNGM
+10 
-25 TVEGYAMLYDQPSV
+25 
-39 PMPFV
+39 
-44 EYIDRGALD
+44 
-53 NVDLSKVLLLYGHD
+53 
-67 LNSVLARSDAENLQ
+67 
-81 LRADDKGLWFRATLP
+81 
-96 DTTLGRDTYT
+96 
-106 NVANGNLKGCSVGF
+106 
-120 KIGDDKWLQGND
+120 
-132 GQVIHHIRSF
+132 
-142 DQLIEISI
+142 
-150 TPIPAY
+150 
-156 TETSVDVQRSLEAFM
+156 M
-171 KGENEEVKIDYNKVK
+171 KGENEVEIDYDK
-186 IDYGTLADAVADKL
+186 LADAVADKL

-211 TTDETDKQDVEKPE
+211 TTDETDKQDAETTEEPVE
-225 EPQKEE
+225 EPQEDE
-231 KPEEQP
+231 EEQS
-237 ADDSDSAEKDAKPA
+237 ADDSADSDGKPAEKPAEKPA
-251 EKPAEKVEKRSEPHA
+251 KKVEKPAEKVEKRSEPHA
-266 SIVTTDEKMKEGT
+266 EIVTTENEELKEGT

-285 GANESAKD
+285 GANESTKD

-306 DNTTG
+306 DNTAG
-311 GIGLSKGQVLIP
+311 GIGLSNGQVLIP

-401 LIDDS
+401 LMDDS
-406 DYNWEAELRSR
+406 DYNWEAELQSR
-417 LTELRDN
+417 LVELRDN

-433 LTNGVTAVK
+433 LTNGITAVK

-459 PYDSNAASIV
+459 PYDSNASSIV

-514 FPSAKQGDV
+514 FPSAQQGDV
-523 NIVVTPLQKAIIKF
+523 NIVVAPLQKAVIKF
-537 KSNEITGQFVDTDDI
+537 KSNEITGQFVDTNDI
-552 WYKALGIYLREDVV
+552 WYEALGIYMREDVV

-572 INWVSSKASST
+572 INWVSST
-583 TTPGGEV
+583 TTSTPGK
-590 HGSDQ
+590 

>member
-1 MSTTTDVRT
+1 MPTTTDVRT

-132 GQVIHHIRSF
+132 GKVIHHIRSF

-171 KGENEEVKIDYNKVK
+171 KGENEEVEIDYDK
-186 IDYGTLADAVADKL
+186 LADAVADKL
-200 EQRSAEQADVE
+200 EKRSAEQADVE
-211 TTDETDKQDVEKPE
+211 TTDETDKQDVEPTE

-237 ADDSDSAEKDAKPA
+237 ADDSDSADVSAEKDEEPA
-251 EKPAEKVEKRSEPHA
+251 EKPAEKVEKRSEPHV

-293 QFAHFLKTGEITR
+293 QFAHFLKTGEVTR

-311 GIGLSKGQVLIP
+311 GIGLSNGQVLIP

-406 DYNWEAELRSR
+406 DYNWEAELQAR
-417 LTELRDN
+417 LVELRDN

-493 VTLGTGNAI
+493 VTLGTGNVI

-537 KSNEITGQFVDTDDI
+537 KSNEITGQFLDTSDI

-572 INWVSSKASST
+572 INWVSS
-583 TTPGGEV
+583 TTPGK
-590 HGSDQ
+590 

>member
-96 DTTLGRDTYT
+96 DTTLGHDTYT

-132 GQVIHHIRSF
+132 GKVIHHIRSF

-156 TETSVDVQRSLEAFM
+156 TKTSVDVQRSLEAFM
-171 KGENEEVKIDYNKVK
+171 KGENEVEIDYDK
-186 IDYGTLADAVADKL
+186 LADAVADKL

-211 TTDETDKQDVEKPE
+211 TTDEADKQDQDVEKPE

-231 KPEEQP
+231 KPEEQL
-237 ADDSDSAEKDAKPA
+237 ADDSDSAEKD

-266 SIVTTDEKMKEGT
+266 SIVTTDKKMKEGT

-285 GANESAKD
+285 GVNESAKD
-293 QFAHFLKTGEITR
+293 QFAHFLKTGEVTR

-311 GIGLSKGQVLIP
+311 GIGLSNGQVLIP

-372 STANSTSPEI
+372 STTNSTSPEI
-382 KEILWNLKTYT
+382 TEILWNLKTYT

-401 LIDDS
+401 LMDDS
-406 DYNWEAELRSR
+406 DYNWEAELQSR
-417 LTELRDN
+417 LIELRDN
-424 TEDDLIVTQ
+424 TEDNLIVTQ
-433 LTNGVTAVK
+433 LTSGVTAVK

-483 SEGRPLVQPN
+483 TEGRPLVQPN

-514 FPSAKQGDV
+514 FPNAKQGDV
-523 NIVVTPLQKAIIKF
+523 NIVVTPLQKAVIKF
-537 KSNEITGQFVDTDDI
+537 KANEITGQFLDTSDI

-566 QANKDV
+566 QANKNV
-572 INWVSSKASST
+572 INWVSST
-583 TTPGGEV
+583 TAT
-590 HGSDQ
+590 SR

>member
-1 MSTTTDVRT
+1 MPTTTDVRT

-142 DQLIEISI
+142 DQLIEVSI

-171 KGENEEVKIDYNKVK
+171 KGENEVKIDYDK
-186 IDYGTLADAVADKL
+186 LADAVADKL

-211 TTDETDKQDVEKPE
+211 TTDETDKQDVEKTE

-237 ADDSDSAEKDAKPA
+237 ADDSDSADDSAESAEKPA
-251 EKPAEKVEKRSEPHA
+251 EKTEKPAEKVEKRSEPHV
-266 SIVTTDEKMKEGT
+266 SIVTNNMKEGI

-306 DNTTG
+306 DNTAG

-333 HQFPRLGNLVRQIA
+333 YQFPRLGNLVRQIP
-347 VKHTTGKLPVF
+347 VNHTTGKLPVF

-406 DYNWEAELRSR
+406 DYNWEAELQAR
-417 LTELRDN
+417 LIELRDN

-493 VTLGTGNAI
+493 VTLGTGNVI

-572 INWVSSKASST
+572 INWVSS
-583 TTPGGEV
+583 TTPGK
-590 HGSDQ
+590 

>member
-1 MSTTTDVRT
+1 
-10 LTTDLTTRSSDDNGM
+10 M

-67 LNSVLARSDAENLQ
+67 LNSVLARSDAKNLQ
-81 LRADDKGLWFRATLP
+81 LRADDKGLWFRAALP

-171 KGENEEVKIDYNKVK
+171 KGENEVKIDYNKVK

-211 TTDETDKQDVEKPE
+211 TTDETDKQDVETTE

-237 ADDSDSAEKDAKPA
+237 ADDSDSADVSADSD
-251 EKPAEKVEKRSEPHA
+251 EKPAEKIEKRSEPHA

-285 GANESAKD
+285 GANESVKD

-311 GIGLSKGQVLIP
+311 GIGLSNGQVLIP

-372 STANSTSPEI
+372 STTNSTSPEI
-382 KEILWNLKTYT
+382 TEILWNLKTYT

-401 LIDDS
+401 LLDDS
-406 DYNWEAELRSR
+406 DYNWEAELQSR
-417 LTELRDN
+417 LIELRDN
-424 TEDDLIVTQ
+424 TEDDLIVTK
-433 LTNGVTAVK
+433 LTAGVTAVK

-483 SEGRPLVQPN
+483 TEGRPLVQPN

-523 NIVVTPLQKAIIKF
+523 NIVVAPLQKAVIKF
-537 KSNEITGQFVDTDDI
+537 KSNEITGQFVDTNDI
-552 WYKALGIYLREDVV
+552 WYKALGIYMREDVV
-566 QANKDV
+566 QANKGV
-572 INWVSSKASST
+572 INWVSS
-583 TTPGGEV
+583 TTPA
-590 HGSDQ
+590 SK

>member
-1 MSTTTDVRT
+1 
-10 LTTDLTTRSSDDNGM
+10 
-25 TVEGYAMLYDQPSV
+25 MLYDQPSV

-81 LRADDKGLWFRATLP
+81 MRADDKGLWFRATLP

-132 GQVIHHIRSF
+132 GNVIHHIRSF

-171 KGENEEVKIDYNKVK
+171 KGENKVEIDYDK
-186 IDYGTLADAVADKL
+186 LADAVAGKL

-211 TTDETDKQDVEKPE
+211 TTDEADKQDAETTEDPVE
-225 EPQKEE
+225 EPQED
-231 KPEEQP
+231 EQEQS
-237 ADDSDSAEKDAKPA
+237 ADDSADPDDKPA
-251 EKPAEKVEKRSEPHA
+251 EKPAEKPAKKPAEKVEKRSEPHA
-266 SIVTTDEKMKEGT
+266 EIVTTENEELKEGT

-285 GANESAKD
+285 GANESTKD

-306 DNTTG
+306 DNTSG
-311 GIGLSKGQVLIP
+311 GIGLTNGQVLIP

-401 LIDDS
+401 LMDDS
-406 DYNWEAELRSR
+406 DYNWEAELQSR
-417 LTELRDN
+417 LVELRDN

-433 LTNGVTAVK
+433 LTNGITAVK

-459 PYDSNAASIV
+459 PYDSNASSIV

-502 LGKTVTVVDDTL
+502 LGKAVTVVDDTL
-514 FPSAKQGDV
+514 FPNAQQGDV
-523 NIVVTPLQKAIIKF
+523 NIVVAPLQKAVIKF
-537 KSNEITGQFVDTDDI
+537 KSNEITGQFVDTNDI
-552 WYKALGIYLREDVV
+552 WYEALGIYMREDVV

-572 INWVSSKASST
+572 INWVSST
-583 TTPGGEV
+583 TTSTPGK
-590 HGSDQ
+590 

>member
-1 MSTTTDVRT
+1 MPTTTDVRT

-106 NVANGNLKGCSVGF
+106 NVTNGNLKGCSVGF

-156 TETSVDVQRSLEAFM
+156 TETSVDVQRSLEAFL
-171 KGENEEVKIDYNKVK
+171 KGENEVEIDYDK
-186 IDYGTLADAVADKL
+186 LADAVADKL

-211 TTDETDKQDVEKPE
+211 TTDETDKQDVETTEEPVE
-225 EPQKEE
+225 EPQEEE

-237 ADDSDSAEKDAKPA
+237 ADDSDSADDSADSDEKPV

-266 SIVTTDEKMKEGT
+266 KIVTTDEKMKEGT

-293 QFAHFLKTGEITR
+293 QFAHFLKTGEVTR

-311 GIGLSKGQVLIP
+311 GIGLSNGQVLIP

-401 LIDDS
+401 LMDDS
-406 DYNWEAELRSR
+406 DYNWEAELQSR
-417 LTELRDN
+417 LIELRDN

-433 LTNGVTAVK
+433 LTNGITAVK

-459 PYDSNAASIV
+459 PYDSNASSIV

-514 FPSAKQGDV
+514 FPNATQGDV
-523 NIVVTPLQKAIIKF
+523 NIVVAPLQKAVIKF

-572 INWVSSKASST
+572 INWVSST
-583 TTPGGEV
+583 TATTGK
-590 HGSDQ
+590 

>member
-1 MSTTTDVRT
+1 MPTTTDVRT
-10 LTTDLTTRSSDDNGM
+10 LTTNLTTRSSDDNGM

-171 KGENEEVKIDYNKVK
+171 KGENEVEIDYDK
-186 IDYGTLADAVADKL
+186 LADAVADKL

-211 TTDETDKQDVEKPE
+211 TTDEADKQDQDVEKPE

-231 KPEEQP
+231 KPEEQL
-237 ADDSDSAEKDAKPA
+237 ADDSDSAEKD

-266 SIVTTDEKMKEGT
+266 SIVTTDKKKMKEGT

-285 GANESAKD
+285 GVNESAKD
-293 QFAHFLKTGEITR
+293 QFAHFLKTGEVTR

-311 GIGLSKGQVLIP
+311 GIGLSNGQVLIP

-382 KEILWNLKTYT
+382 TEILWNLKTYT

-401 LIDDS
+401 LMDDS
-406 DYNWEAELRSR
+406 DYNWEAELQSR
-417 LTELRDN
+417 LIELRDN
-424 TEDDLIVTQ
+424 TEDNLIVTQ
-433 LTNGVTAVK
+433 LTSGVTAVK
-442 PTNLIDDLK
+442 PTNLVDDLK

-493 VTLGTGNAI
+493 VTLGTGNMI

-514 FPSAKQGDV
+514 FPNAKQGDV
-523 NIVVTPLQKAIIKF
+523 NIVVTPLQKAVIKF
-537 KSNEITGQFVDTDDI
+537 KANEITGQFLDTSDI

-566 QANKDV
+566 QANKNV
-572 INWVSSKASST
+572 INWVSST
-583 TTPGGEV
+583 TTTS
-590 HGSDQ
+590 H

>member
-25 TVEGYAMLYDQPSV
+25 TVEGYAMLYDQPST

-81 LRADDKGLWFRATLP
+81 LRADDKGLWFQATLP

-132 GQVIHHIRSF
+132 GTVIHHIQSF
-142 DQLIEISI
+142 DQLVEVSI

-171 KGENEEVKIDYNKVK
+171 KGENEVEIDYDK
-186 IDYGTLADAVADKL
+186 LADAVADKI
-200 EQRSAEQADVE
+200 EQRSAEQTDIE
-211 TTDETDKQDVEKPE
+211 TTDETDKQDAETTEEPVE
-225 EPQKEE
+225 EPQENEE
-231 KPEEQP
+231 ES
-237 ADDSDSAEKDAKPA
+237 ADNDSAEDDDSVEDDNSADSDEKPA
-251 EKPAEKVEKRSEPHA
+251 EKPAENVEKRSEPHA

-285 GANESAKD
+285 GVNESVKD
-293 QFAHFLKTGEITR
+293 QFAHFLKTGEVTR
-306 DNTTG
+306 DNTSG
-311 GIGLSKGQVLIP
+311 GIGLSNGQVLIP
-323 QDILPAEHEQ
+323 QDILPADHEQ

-372 STANSTSPEI
+372 STVNSTSPEI

-401 LIDDS
+401 LMDDS
-406 DYNWEAELRSR
+406 DYNWEAELQSR
-417 LTELRDN
+417 LVELRDN

-442 PTNLIDDLK
+442 PTNLVDDLK

-459 PYDSNAASIV
+459 PYDSNASSIV

-493 VTLGTGNAI
+493 VTMGTGNVI

-514 FPSAKQGDV
+514 FPNAKQGDV
-523 NIVVTPLQKAIIKF
+523 NVVVTPLQKAVIKF
-537 KSNEITGQFVDTDDI
+537 KSNEITGQFVDTNDI
-552 WYKALGIYLREDVV
+552 WYEALGIYMREDVV

-572 INWVSSKASST
+572 INWVSST
-583 TTPGGEV
+583 TAPGK
-590 HGSDQ
+590 

>member
-1 MSTTTDVRT
+1 MPTTTDVRT
-10 LTTDLTTRSSDDNGM
+10 LTTNLTTRSSDDNGM

-171 KGENEEVKIDYNKVK
+171 KGENEVEIDYDK
-186 IDYGTLADAVADKL
+186 LADAVADKL

-211 TTDETDKQDVEKPE
+211 TTDEADKQDQDAEKPE

-231 KPEEQP
+231 KPEEQL
-237 ADDSDSAEKDAKPA
+237 ADDSDSAEKD

-266 SIVTTDEKMKEGT
+266 SIVTTDKKMKEGT

-285 GANESAKD
+285 GVNESAKD
-293 QFAHFLKTGEITR
+293 QFAHFLKTGEVTR

-311 GIGLSKGQVLIP
+311 GIGLSNGQVLIP

-382 KEILWNLKTYT
+382 TEILWNLKTYT

-401 LIDDS
+401 LMDDS
-406 DYNWEAELRSR
+406 DYNWEAELQSR
-417 LTELRDN
+417 LIELRDN
-424 TEDDLIVTQ
+424 TEDNLIVTQ
-433 LTNGVTAVK
+433 LTSGVTAVK
-442 PTNLIDDLK
+442 PTNLVDDLK

-493 VTLGTGNAI
+493 VTLGTGNMI

-514 FPSAKQGDV
+514 FPNAKQGDV
-523 NIVVTPLQKAIIKF
+523 NIVVTPLQKAVIKF
-537 KSNEITGQFVDTDDI
+537 KANEITGQFLDTSDI

-566 QANKDV
+566 QADKNV
-572 INWVSSKASST
+572 INWVSST
-583 TTPGGEV
+583 TTTS
-590 HGSDQ
+590 H

>member
-1 MSTTTDVRT
+1 MPTTTDVRT

-81 LRADDKGLWFRATLP
+81 MRADDKGLWFRATLP

-132 GQVIHHIRSF
+132 GNVIHHIRSF

-171 KGENEEVKIDYNKVK
+171 KGENKVEIDYDK
-186 IDYGTLADAVADKL
+186 LADAVAGKL

-211 TTDETDKQDVEKPE
+211 TTDEADKQDAETTEDPVE
-225 EPQKEE
+225 EPQED
-231 KPEEQP
+231 EQEQS
-237 ADDSDSAEKDAKPA
+237 ADDSADPDDKPA
-251 EKPAEKVEKRSEPHA
+251 EKPAEKPAKKPAEKVEKRSEPHA
-266 SIVTTDEKMKEGT
+266 EIVTTENEELKEGT

-285 GANESAKD
+285 GANESTKD

-306 DNTTG
+306 DNTSG
-311 GIGLSKGQVLIP
+311 GIGLTNGQVLIP

-401 LIDDS
+401 LMDDS
-406 DYNWEAELRSR
+406 DYNWEAELQSR
-417 LTELRDN
+417 LVELRDN

-433 LTNGVTAVK
+433 LTNGITAVK

-459 PYDSNAASIV
+459 PYDSNASSIV

-502 LGKTVTVVDDTL
+502 LGKAVTVVDDTL
-514 FPSAKQGDV
+514 FPNAQQGDV
-523 NIVVTPLQKAIIKF
+523 NIVVAPLQKAVIKF
-537 KSNEITGQFVDTDDI
+537 KSNEITGQFVDTNDI
-552 WYKALGIYLREDVV
+552 WYEALGIYMREDVV

-572 INWVSSKASST
+572 INWVSST
-583 TTPGGEV
+583 TTSTPGK
-590 HGSDQ
+590 

>member
-1 MSTTTDVRT
+1 MPTTTDVRT
-10 LTTDLTTRSSDDNGM
+10 LTTDLTTRSSDDNSM

-132 GQVIHHIRSF
+132 GKVIHHIRSF

-156 TETSVDVQRSLEAFM
+156 TETSVDVQRSLDAFL
-171 KGENEEVKIDYNKVK
+171 KGENEVEIDYDK
-186 IDYGTLADAVADKL
+186 LADAVADKL

-211 TTDETDKQDVEKPE
+211 TTDETDKQDAEKSE

-237 ADDSDSAEKDAKPA
+237 ADDSDSAEKDEKPA
-251 EKPAEKVEKRSEPHA
+251 EKPAEKVEKRSEPHV

-285 GANESAKD
+285 GANESVKD

-311 GIGLSKGQVLIP
+311 GIGLSNGQVLIP

-372 STANSTSPEI
+372 STTNSTSPEI
-382 KEILWNLKTYT
+382 TEILWNLKTYT

-401 LIDDS
+401 LLDDS
-406 DYNWEAELRSR
+406 DYNWEAELQSR
-417 LTELRDN
+417 LIELRDN
-424 TEDDLIVTQ
+424 TEDDLIVTK
-433 LTNGVTAVK
+433 LTAGVTAVK

-483 SEGRPLVQPN
+483 TEGRPLVQPN

-523 NIVVTPLQKAIIKF
+523 NIVVAPLQKAVIKF
-537 KSNEITGQFVDTDDI
+537 KSKEITGQFVDTNDI
-552 WYKALGIYLREDVV
+552 WYKALGIYMREDVV
-566 QANKDV
+566 QANKGV
-572 INWVSSKASST
+572 INWVSS
-583 TTPGGEV
+583 TTPGK
-590 HGSDQ
+590 

>member
-1 MSTTTDVRT
+1 MPTTTDVRT

-120 KIGDDKWLQGND
+120 KIGDDKWLQSND
-132 GQVIHHIRSF
+132 GKVIHHIRSF
-142 DQLIEISI
+142 DQLVEVSI

-171 KGENEEVKIDYNKVK
+171 KGENEVKIDYDK
-186 IDYGTLADAVADKL
+186 LADAVADKL
-200 EQRSAEQADVE
+200 EQRSAEQTDIE
-211 TTDETDKQDVEKPE
+211 TTDEVDKQDAETTEEPVE
-225 EPQKEE
+225 EPQEDE
-231 KPEEQP
+231 EEQST
-237 ADDSDSAEKDAKPA
+237 DDSAEDNNSATEDNAKPA
-251 EKPAEKVEKRSEPHA
+251 KKVEKPAEKVEKRSEPHA

-285 GANESAKD
+285 GANESTKD
-293 QFAHFLKTGEITR
+293 QFAHFLKTGEVTR
-306 DNTTG
+306 DNTSG
-311 GIGLSKGQVLIP
+311 GIGLPNGQVLIP

-401 LIDDS
+401 LMDDS
-406 DYNWEAELRSR
+406 DYNWEAELQSR
-417 LTELRDN
+417 LVELRDN

-433 LTNGVTAVK
+433 LTSGVTAVK

-483 SEGRPLVQPN
+483 SAGRPLVHPN
-493 VTLGTGNAI
+493 VPLGTGNVI

-514 FPSAKQGDV
+514 FPNAKQGDV
-523 NIVVTPLQKAIIKF
+523 NIVVTPLQKAVIKF
-537 KSNEITGQFVDTDDI
+537 KANEITGQFLDTSDI

-566 QANKDV
+566 QANKNV
-572 INWVSSKASST
+572 INWVSST
-583 TTPGGEV
+583 TTTS
-590 HGSDQ
+590 H